1 MLPELI
7 GDTMNLL
14 MNLFLGLP
22 RPDFSLEENS
32 SSVIV
37 NLTGANYNY

>member
-7 GDTMNLL
+7 GDT